1 MKLKV
6 VLTGLAVAGLMVSSA
21 VAAPPADKGKP
32 PTTGTG
38 CKPKI
43 TVVLKG
49 TLNGAPGASSISV
62 QVTSGNRWGR
72 AYVKAT
78 QPTTVG
84 VDTKTKVRR
93 QGLKKLTDLKDADR
107 VLIQARVCKADL
119 ADNAVPSFDR
129 VQGHRARCE
138 GRGQEQGRRRL
149 RTASDVLSGKAR
161 HGGPSSWTAGRMR
174 TYVPDRTAPPARPL
188 PPSDRASR
196 SVAGRGRR
204 SRTP

>member
-6 VLTGLAVAGLMVSSA
+6 VLAGLAVSGLVVSSA

-43 TVVLKG
+43 TVVLRG
-49 TLNGAPGASSISV
+49 TLKGAPGASSISV

-93 QGLKKLTDLKDADR
+93 QGQTKVTDLKDTDR

-119 ADNAVPSFDR
+119 ADNAVP
-129 VQGHRARCE
+129 A
-138 GRGQEQGRRRL
+138 L
-149 RTASDVLSGKAR
+149 TASKVIAHAAKAE
-161 HGGPSSWTAGRMR
+161 
-174 TYVPDRTAPPARPL
+174 DKNKE
-188 PPSDRASR
+188 DDD
-196 SVAGRGRR
+196 
-204 SRTP
+204 